1 MSRSNAD
8 SRLAAIGPVLA
19 RAICFGCG
27 AGAVFG
33 GVVGTTDWPV
43 VGTFF
48 GASVGVFVGAGAG
61 IVDGLVLAG
70 VARAGRSV
78 WIARLASGV
87 VSSGFAWIAASRAS
101 EFRSLQHVV
110 GQVALVTVC
119 LLLGAAFGPMIAYG
133 VEPISFGRG
142 PTPRPLSQIAARLLL
157 WAAAIGAGL
166 GAMVGL
172 IIGLFAYLPTA
183 PFAAVEGA
191 VLGATSAVVLTL
203 LLGAAAL
210 LPRLRMR
217 R

>member
-8 SRLAAIGPVLA
+8 SRLVAIGPVLA

-27 AGAVFG
+27 AGAVIG
-33 GVVGTTDWPV
+33 GVVGTIDMPV

-48 GASVGVFVGAGAG
+48 GASVGVFVGAGVG
-61 IVDGLVLAG
+61 IVDGVVLAG

-87 VSSGFAWIAASRAS
+87 VSSGFAWIGASRAN
-101 EFRSLQHVV
+101 EFRSLQQVV

-133 VEPISFGRG
+133 LEPISFGRG
-142 PTPRPLSQIAARLLL
+142 PAPRPLSQIAARLLL

-172 IIGLFAYLPTA
+172 LIGLFAYLPTA

-191 VLGATSAVVLTL
+191 VLGAMSAVVLTL